1 MKGCVRALVGR
12 LHAAREERA
21 KGLRK
26 VAPGLRGDV
35 ARVGHKA
42 HEIRSRLCESLAQRA
57 MNAQH
62 GELRHGVLA
71 DAREAWRGA
80 LERHPI
86 KFAHVAMRA

>member
-1 MKGCVRALVGR
+1 VKRCVRALVGR
-12 LHAAREERA
+12 LHAAREECA

-42 HEIRSRLCESLAQRA
+42 HEIRSRLRESLAQRA

-62 GELRHGVLA
+62 GELRYRVLA
-71 DAREAWRGA
+71 DACEALRGA
-80 LERHPI
+80 LQCHPI
-86 KFAHVAMRA
+86 ECAHVAMRA